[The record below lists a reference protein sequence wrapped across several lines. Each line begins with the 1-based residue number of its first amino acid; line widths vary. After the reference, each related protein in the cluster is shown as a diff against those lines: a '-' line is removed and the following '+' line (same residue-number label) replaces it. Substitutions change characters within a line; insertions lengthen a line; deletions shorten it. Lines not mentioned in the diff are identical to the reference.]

1 MPTYEYACNRCDT
14 TFERFQRIT
23 AEPGGT
29 CPSCGETDV
38 RRLIS
43 GGTFHLKGGGWYAD
57 LYSSTGGKAAGA
69 ASGEGSAASASS
81 ADGNASS
88 SADGNGSSSAS
99 SPKPAP
105 SPSTSGGEAAS
116 S

>member
-29 CPSCGETDV
+29 CPSCGATDV

-57 LYSSTGGKAAGA
+57 LYSSTGDKKPASSAKSDGGGTASTSAAASTPSSSAGTSSQPSSSGSSGGA
-69 ASGEGSAASASS
+69 AS
-81 ADGNASS
+81 D
-88 SADGNGSSSAS
+88 
-99 SPKPAP
+99 
-105 SPSTSGGEAAS
+105 
-116 S
+116 